1 MAPKKNSARKR
12 STKKATRK
20 PAAKKP
26 AARKKASTRKPAR
39 KTAKKGTARKR
50 ATKKT
55 QRSAAPS
62 FTSVSGPFEGK
73 ISTPGVLHIA
83 SNGRFK
89 ATVDAGAVQLDGDF
103 NGRINAKGD
112 VLITKGAKAS
122 GAFSARCILIEEGAD
137 FDGRCRVRKAA

>member
-1 MAPKKNSARKR
+1 MAAKKNSARKR
-12 STKKATRK
+12 STKKTTRK

-26 AARKKASTRKPAR
+26 TARKKASSRKPA
-39 KTAKKGTARKR
+39 KKGPARKR
-50 ATKKT
+50 SAKRT
-55 QRSAAPS
+55 QGSSAPS
-62 FTSVSGPFEGK
+62 FTSISGPFEGK

-122 GAFSARCILIEEGAD
+122 GAFAARCILIEEGAD